1 MISDKIRAKV
11 EKIKNVSVRPMF
23 GHQCYSVEGKFFVG
37 FSKKDTIIVRLPKD
51 IQLKAIKT
59 KGIIPF
65 SHGAKAGWIEMDS
78 KQVSSANAMKW
89 ITEGF
94 ENAKRL
100 AEKS

>member
-1 MISDKIRAKV
+1 MTSDKIKIKV
-11 EKIKNVSVRPMF
+11 EKLKGVSARPMF
-23 GHQCYSVEGKFFVG
+23 GHQCYSVGGKFFVG
-37 FSKKDTIIVRLPKD
+37 FSKKDTIIVRLPKEA
-51 IQLKAIKT
+51 QLKAIKT

-65 SHGAKAGWIEMDS
+65 SHGAKAGWIEIDP
-78 KQVSSANAMKW
+78 KQVSPASAMRW